1 MSRLLPLA
9 ASPPYTEQAERLT
22 ATRLYIGSSFPL
34 SLSFYHFGSKDNKA
48 LGLVPG
54 VPLANRMLTNIYYWR
69 NCDFFFFLKAVVLC
83 RASQPVGIYPTL
95 LPPPLKHTPANPC
108 ILGVLVEVSAL
119 SWTSQLL
126 SQAPCTS
133 QISPAATR
141 TAAGHLSMKLPEL
154 DPKRTFPRSLPS
166 SVPVL
171 VCFWQEF

>member
-69 NCDFFFFLKAVVLC
+69 NCDFFFPEGSGSLQGFPAC
-83 RASQPVGIYPTL
+83 RS
-95 LPPPLKHTPANPC
+95 LPHTPATAPETYTSKPLHSKSPRGGLSPLLDQPIVKPSPLHFTDLSCCDANSRRPS
-108 ILGVLVEVSAL
+108 VYETPRVRPKANVS
-119 SWTSQLL
+119 
-126 SQAPCTS
+126 
-133 QISPAATR
+133 
-141 TAAGHLSMKLPEL
+141 
-154 DPKRTFPRSLPS
+154 
-166 SVPVL
+166 
-171 VCFWQEF
+171 